1 MAIEIK
7 VPEMGESIVEAT
19 VGAWV
24 KNEGDQIEA
33 GETILEL
40 ETEKVNLEVTAPA
53 TGTLETVNIP
63 EGEIVNVGTVLGT
76 INTESIEKIQIQ
88 DNTSDSKKELE
99 LPNNTKTETQ
109 AEKSEDKDVNITPV
123 AKNLADKH
131 SINIDSI
138 NGSGRAGKITIDDIN
153 SEINKNNQINTSND
167 ELPVPQESL
176 ETKKRITK
184 RRETI
189 AKRLTDAHLNTV
201 MTTTYNEVDM
211 SEIMAIR
218 SKYKDSFKEEKG
230 VGLGFMS
237 FFVKS
242 VVQALIDF
250 PNLNSEMQEKEIIL
264 KNYYHVGIAVAS
276 EEGLVVPVLKN
287 ANTLSFSQI
296 EKSIANMVTKTKTK
310 SLTID
315 DLTGGTFT
323 ITNGG
328 VFGSMFSTPI
338 LNHPQVGILGM
349 HTIKKKPVVINDE
362 IVIRPIMYL
371 ALTYDHRIV
380 DGGEAVQFLVRIK
393 EFIEDPQKLLIEN

>member
-53 TGTLETVNIP
+53 TGTLETVNTS
-63 EGEIVNVGTVLGT
+63 EGEVVNVGTVLGT
-76 INTESIEKIQIQ
+76 INTELVGKVQTQENI
-88 DNTSDSKKELE
+88 NDSKKEPE
-99 LPNNTKTETQ
+99 LPDSTQ
-109 AEKSEDKDVNITPV
+109 TINQEEKDINITPV

-131 SINIDSI
+131 SINVDSI
-138 NGSGRAGKITIDDIN
+138 KGSGRAGKITIDDIN
-153 SEINKNNQINTSND
+153 AEINKNTPLSTSDNNS
-167 ELPVPQESL
+167 PIPQESL

-218 SKYKDSFKEEKG
+218 TKYKDSFKEEKG

-250 PNLNSEMQEKEIIL
+250 PNLNSEMRETEIIL

-276 EEGLVVPVLKN
+276 DEGLVVPVLKN

-296 EKSIANMVTKTKTK
+296 EKSIVEMVTKTKTK

-338 LNHPQVGILGM
+338 INPPQVGILGM

-393 EFIEDPQKLLIEN
+393 EFIEDPQKLLIGN

>member
-53 TGTLETVNIP
+53 TGTLETVNIS

-76 INTESIEKIQIQ
+76 INTELAGKIQTQENI
-88 DNTSDSKKELE
+88 TDSKKEPE
-99 LPNNTKTETQ
+99 LPDSTQTENQ
-109 AEKSEDKDVNITPV
+109 EEKDVNITPV

-131 SINIDSI
+131 SINVDSI

-153 SEINKNNQINTSND
+153 AEINKNTPLSTSKND
-167 ELPVPQESL
+167 SPIPQESL

-218 SKYKDSFKEEKG
+218 TKYKDSFKEEKG

-250 PNLNSEMQEKEIIL
+250 PNLNSEMRETEIIL

-276 EEGLVVPVLKN
+276 DEGLVVPVLKN

-296 EKSIANMVTKTKTK
+296 EKSIVEMVTKTKTK

-338 LNHPQVGILGM
+338 LNPPQVGILGM